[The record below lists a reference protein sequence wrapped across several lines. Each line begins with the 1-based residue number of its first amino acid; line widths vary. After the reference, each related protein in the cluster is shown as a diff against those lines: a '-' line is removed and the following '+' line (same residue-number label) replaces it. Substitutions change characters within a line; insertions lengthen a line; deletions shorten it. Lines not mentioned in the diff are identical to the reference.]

1 MNVVC
6 IIDQNNER
14 PVVVLDHFRNF
25 KCISLIVEYNIK
37 NKEGILIQEKGNYC
51 SKLDKGNLK
60 TKRFLKITTLD
71 EQEPSVQSADITKTV

>member
-1 MNVVC
+1 M
-6 IIDQNNER
+6 
-14 PVVVLDHFRNF
+14 
-25 KCISLIVEYNIK
+25 EYNIK

-71 EQEPSVQSADITKTV
+71 EQEPSVQSADITKTVQV